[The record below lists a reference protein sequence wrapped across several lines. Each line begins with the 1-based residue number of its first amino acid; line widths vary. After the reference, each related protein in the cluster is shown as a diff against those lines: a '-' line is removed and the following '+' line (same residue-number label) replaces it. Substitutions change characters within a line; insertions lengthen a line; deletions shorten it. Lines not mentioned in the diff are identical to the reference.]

1 MRKRLIIWL
10 TIFEI
15 MAVWIGIGG
24 QVSAAETEEE
34 QSRLKEEMID
44 QFDFED
50 INDVLKDLFPEEKMD
65 FKETL
70 LGILSGDLT
79 FSAEL
84 LNRLLEDQVGYAF

>member
-44 QFDFED
+44 QFDIED
-50 INDVLKDLFPEEKMD
+50 ITM
-65 FKETL
+65 
-70 LGILSGDLT
+70 S
-79 FSAEL
+79 
-84 LNRLLEDQVGYAF
+84 